1 MLDEFNNSSSYICP
15 RCGPLNDGENPSMR
29 FIVFLFS
36 IIYCKRYIVSLLISD
51 ESGSLVAN
59 VFSKQAEELFGCS
72 AEEMNS
78 IRENNIGFFLGF
90 SLLYI
95 FS

>member
-1 MLDEFNNSSSYICP
+1 
-15 RCGPLNDGENPSMR
+15 
-29 FIVFLFS
+29 
-36 IIYCKRYIVSLLISD
+36 LLISD

-72 AEEMNS
+72 AEEMNDFK
-78 IRENNIGFFLGF
+78 ENNIGFFFF

-95 FS
+95 YFERGI